1 MTDFD
6 TALSAAAQRL
16 MEAKK
21 LALLREMEIEVAR
34 KHGEIAWRAE
44 YEPVVRKVAY
54 DTAHWMVAEVSQWL
68 LTEDE
73 VRERLA
79 DVLRERHAVA
89 DPLASEIVATVRSV
103 LSELVTEIKFGDE
116 PDEDS
121 DAGPLVP

>member
-16 MEAKK
+16 MEAEK
-21 LALLREMEIEVAR
+21 LALLRKMEIEAAR

-54 DTAHWMVAEVSQWL
+54 DTAQWMVDEVSKWL

-73 VRERLA
+73 VGERLA

-103 LSELVTEIKFGDE
+103 LSELVTETKIR
-116 PDEDS
+116 
-121 DAGPLVP
+121 